1 MAVQIYVKEF
11 ASLTVREKEQ
21 NKNNLHEN
29 GKISKKIGYVEYFG
43 LCLPYFFS
51 TRFNTDFGI

>member
-11 ASLTVREKEQ
+11 ASLTVTEK
-21 NKNNLHEN
+21 NKTKTIYMKME
-29 GKISKKIGYVEYFG
+29 KFIKKIGYVDYFG